1 MATDALLRQWT
12 LYKHLPRSGSGKTAA
27 EITALLADQGIVV
40 HKRSVERDLR
50 FLHDVL
56 QLDVDDST
64 KPFRWARRNDAL
76 GFTSAGLTTLQS
88 LLLLTAEVHLKALM
102 PRTHMQALRPLFD
115 EAREAASRRTAGQGI
130 AAWPESIAV
139 VPTAPPLLPPEIYPD
154 VLETV
159 HQALLDRRQ
168 VHAGYTVRL
177 GGLREWSLHPVG
189 LVHRGP
195 VTYLASMI
203 DDHDDVRLLP
213 LHRFRTA
220 KASTFEAR
228 RPPPSAMHESMAI
241 AASGFNDRGPVR
253 LVLEMDATAAQHL
266 QEARLSEDQTVQ
278 ASDNEEWV
286 ILSATVADTDQLR
299 WWLRG
304 YGDQVEV
311 LEPSDLRSWMA
322 ETTAEAAGYYEDD

>member
-56 QLDVDDST
+56 RLDVDDST
-64 KPFRWARRNDAL
+64 KPFVWARRNDTL

-88 LLLLTAEVHLKALM
+88 LLLLTAEIHLKALM
-102 PRTHMQALRPLFD
+102 PRSQMDALRPLFD
-115 EAREAASRRTAGQGI
+115 EAREAASRRTAGEGI

-139 VPTAPPLLPPEIYPD
+139 VPTAPPLLPPEIDPD
-154 VLETV
+154 VLETL

-168 VHAGYTVRL
+168 VHAGYTVRD
-177 GGLREWSLHPVG
+177 GGLRGWSLHPVG

-195 VTYLASMI
+195 VTYLACMI

-228 RPPPSAMHESMAI
+228 RPPPLAMHESMAMV
-241 AASGFNDRGPVR
+241 ASGFNDRGPVR
-253 LVLEMDATAAQHL
+253 LVLEMDADAAQHL
-266 QEARLSEDQTVQ
+266 QEARLSEDQALE
-278 ASDNEEWV
+278 ASDSEGWV
-286 ILSATVADTDQLR
+286 VLSATVADTDQLR

-311 LEPSDLRSWMA
+311 LEPAGLRQWMA
-322 ETTAEAAGYYEDD
+322 ETIAGAAGYYEDT

>member
-27 EITALLADQGIVV
+27 EITALLADQGIRV

-56 QLDVDDST
+56 QLDVDDNT

-76 GFTSAGLTTLQS
+76 GFTSAGLTILQS

-102 PRTHMQALRPLFD
+102 PRSQMEALRPLFD
-115 EAREAASRRTAGQGI
+115 EAREAASRRAAGQGI

-139 VPTAPPLLPPEIYPD
+139 VPTAPPLLPPEINPD

-168 VHAGYTVRL
+168 VHASYTVRD
-177 GGLREWSLHPVG
+177 GGRREWALHPIG

-203 DDHDDVRLLP
+203 GDHDDVRLLA
-213 LHRFRTA
+213 LHRFHAAR
-220 KASTFEAR
+220 ASTFDAR
-228 RPPPSAMHESMAI
+228 LPPPTAMDESMAMV
-241 AASGFNDRGPVR
+241 ASGFNDRGPVR
-253 LVLEMDATAAQHL
+253 LVLEMDAVAARHL
-266 QEARLSEDQTVQ
+266 QEARLSEDQTVE
-278 ASDNEEWV
+278 ASDNEDWV

-311 LEPSDLRSWMA
+311 LEPVTLRRWMA
-322 ETTAEAAGYYEDD
+322 ETLTETAAYYAGE